1 MLEALI
7 IASVWHLHLQHR
19 INTSDVGPIAAHIR
33 FLTTGRLHQAP
44 GTLVACSSAHTGS
57 PCKTSDIPQNC
68 NANVATCNALGSH
81 QVILSSSQLFLG
93 QQGWLLPRGN
103 LQITSVGVSVIATA
117 RALPELC
124 SRAPSAQATPIPR
137 TSCCI
142 YWPMHCTRRYTSLLR
157 PTHSGNCTGRAPT
170 LTECEVQG
178 NCHYTGTRQCA
189 KTIPTHIWREKV
201 HPKWTTGWL
210 NISCSAKH
218 ALQPS

>member
-1 MLEALI
+1 MQDFRHPAK
-7 IASVWHLHLQHR
+7 LQR
-19 INTSDVGPIAAHIR
+19 KRSYMQRPRLPSGYFEQQPAVPRTAGVVITEGQPPDNKC
-33 FLTTGRLHQAP
+33 GRLCH
-44 GTLVACSSAHTGS
+44 CH
-57 PCKTSDIPQNC
+57 CKSM
-68 NANVATCNALGSH
+68 
-81 QVILSSSQLFLG
+81 
-93 QQGWLLPRGN
+93 
-103 LQITSVGVSVIATA
+103 
-117 RALPELC
+117 PELC

-189 KTIPTHIWREKV
+189 KTIPTHTWREKV